1 MKDYYRDANTWSV
14 ANGYQKANQD
24 AFLPRATF
32 SNKNERCQT
41 RYLMNAAYMRLK
53 NFQAGY
59 TIPRNITT
67 KWGISNMRV
76 FVSIENLFT
85 ITKMPKQFD
94 PEIIG
99 TDSRHSNGYPL
110 SKTFSFGINVTF

>member
-1 MKDYYRDANTWSV
+1 MNGGLRGITAVKDYYRDANTWSV

-53 NFQAGY
+53 IFKQA
-59 TIPRNITT
+59 I
-67 KWGISNMRV
+67 
-76 FVSIENLFT
+76 
-85 ITKMPKQFD
+85 
-94 PEIIG
+94 
-99 TDSRHSNGYPL
+99 L
-110 SKTFSFGINVTF
+110 SLVTLQ